1 MKPSL
6 RHAAWLLAV
15 GLITLALPARALEYR
30 STGRGA
36 ILYDAPATT
45 AGKVA
50 IAGGGLPLEVV
61 IETANWI
68 KVRAPDGR
76 LAWIEKPVLDGAKSI
91 MIKAETSTIRQQ
103 PRADAEVVFRATRG
117 VLLGV
122 TGPADAYGWLP
133 VKHVN
138 GQSGWLPA
146 HEAWGK

>member
-6 RHAAWLLAV
+6 RHPAWLLAA
-15 GLITLALPARALEYR
+15 GLLTLAHPACALEYR
-30 STGRGA
+30 STGRNA

-50 IAGGGLPLEVV
+50 IAGSGLPLEVV
-61 IETANWI
+61 IEAADWI

-76 LAWIEKPVLDGAKSI
+76 LAWIEKPALGGARSV
-91 MIKAETSTIRQQ
+91 MVKAETSTVRKQ
-103 PRADAEVVFRATRG
+103 PRADADVVFRAARG

-133 VKHVN
+133 VKHAD

>member
-15 GLITLALPARALEYR
+15 SLLTLAQPARALEYQ
-30 STGRGA
+30 STGRA
-36 ILYDAPATT
+36 AMLYDAPATS

-50 IAGGGLPLEVV
+50 IAGSGLPLEVV
-61 IETANWI
+61 IETENWI

-76 LAWIEKPVLDGAKSI
+76 LAWIERPALGGAKSV

-117 VLLGV
+117 VLLAV

-133 VKHVN
+133 VKHAS